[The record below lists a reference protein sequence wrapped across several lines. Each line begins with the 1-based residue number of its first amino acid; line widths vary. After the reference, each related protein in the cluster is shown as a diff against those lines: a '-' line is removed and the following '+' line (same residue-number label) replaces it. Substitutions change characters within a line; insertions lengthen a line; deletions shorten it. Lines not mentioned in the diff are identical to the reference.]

1 MSSNLVQSTLARA
14 LYIATSGMVVQN
26 KRMLII
32 SENLANAGVKNT
44 ATGVMPY
51 KRRVPSFK
59 TIYDKK
65 TKTELV
71 TLSKIN
77 HDKTPFPKVFSPND
91 PAADKDGFVYES
103 NVKSILEMADMRE
116 ASRSHEGNL
125 KVYERILAMLQN
137 TINLLKNN

>member
-1 MSSNLVQSTLARA
+1 MTFNKSQSTLTRA
-14 LYIATSGMVVQN
+14 LYVATSGMVVQN

-44 ATGVMPY
+44 VAGEMPY
-51 KRRVPSFK
+51 RRRIPAFK
-59 TIYDKK
+59 TYYDKK
-65 TKTELV
+65 MKAELI
-71 TLSKIN
+71 TLGKIH
-77 HDKTPFPKVFSPND
+77 HDKTPFPKVYAPDD

-116 ASRSHEGNL
+116 ASRGHEGNL

>member
-1 MSSNLVQSTLARA
+1 MTFNKAQSTLTRA
-14 LYIATSGMVVQN
+14 LYVATSGMVVQN

-44 ATGVMPY
+44 VAGEMPY
-51 KRRVPSFK
+51 RRRIPAFK
-59 TIYDKK
+59 TYYDR
-65 TKTELV
+65 
-71 TLSKIN
+71 KIH
-77 HDKTPFPKVFSPND
+77 HDKTPFPKVYAPDD

-116 ASRSHEGNL
+116 ASRGHEGNL

>member
-1 MSSNLVQSTLARA
+1 MALDKAQTTLTRA
-14 LYIATSGMVVQN
+14 LYVATSGMVVQN

-44 ATGVMPY
+44 VPGVMPY
-51 KRRVPSFK
+51 RRRIPSFK
-59 TIYDKK
+59 TFYDKK
-65 TKTELV
+65 TKAELI
-71 TLSKIN
+71 TLGKIRD
-77 HDKTPFPKVFSPND
+77 DKSPFPMVFAPED
-91 PAADKDGFVYES
+91 PAADKNGFVYES
-103 NVKSILEMADMRE
+103 NVKSVLEMSDMRE